1 MPFLRDLI
9 YLLAALI
16 TAPIWLFRMVQ
27 TGKIRTDWKGRF
39 GFGPTLP
46 ALSDGGR
53 RLLLHAVS
61 VGEVNAVRGLVSELH
76 RSSPEC
82 HLVISVTTDTGYARA
97 MELYGAKFSVVRYP
111 FDASF
116 AVRRLLNRVHPDLVA
131 LVELEVWPNLLA
143 ACRHRGIPV
152 GVINGRLTER
162 SARRYRKILPLLGGM
177 FRQLAFV
184 AVQDEVY
191 AERFRALGVPEDRIS
206 VAGTMKWDNAALA
219 LDPAAADRLADALG
233 LDRTR
238 PLVVAGSTAPDEH
251 ALLVSAVSTPE
262 VQLLCAPRKPEWF
275 AAAAAVLEG
284 CARRSRGDRGS
295 ETGRFLLD
303 SIGELRAAYA
313 LADVIVIGRTFVPLG
328 GSDMIEAAS
337 LGKAVIV
344 GPHTDNFQSIVDEL
358 LKHNAIVQTDRNGLA
373 REVRRLL
380 GDRAH
385 RDALAHKAR
394 EVVMAHQGATSRYAR
409 LLESQL
415 RHATDEKSGQKYP
428 EYNRRPGVNRDGEG
442 GERRKKS

>member
-16 TAPIWLFRMVQ
+16 TAPIWLYRMGR

-39 GFGPTLP
+39 GFGPKLP
-46 ALSDGGR
+46 ALPGGGR

-61 VGEVNAVRGLVSELH
+61 VGEVNALRGLVDALNQ
-76 RSSPEC
+76 SSPDCE
-82 HLVISVTTDTGYARA
+82 LVISVTTDTGYARA
-97 MELYGAKFSVVRYP
+97 MELYGEKFSVVRYP

-116 AVRRLLNRVHPDLVA
+116 AVRRFLNRVRPDLVA
-131 LVELEVWPNLLA
+131 LVELEIWPNLLA
-143 ACRHRGIPV
+143 ACRQRGIPV

-162 SARRYRKILPLLGGM
+162 SAGRYRKVLPLLGSM

-184 AVQDEVY
+184 AVQDGTY
-191 AERFRALGVPEDRIS
+191 AARFRLLGVPDARIS

-219 LDPAAADRLADALG
+219 VDPAAADRLAESLG
-233 LDRTR
+233 IDRTR

-251 ALLVSAVSTPE
+251 ALLVESVPAPE

-275 AAAAAVLEG
+275 AAAAVALEG
-284 CARRSRGDRGS
+284 CARRSHGDHGS
-295 ETGRFLLD
+295 ATGRFLLD
-303 SIGELRAAYA
+303 TIGELRAAYA

-328 GSDMIEAAS
+328 GSDMVEAAS
-337 LGKAVIV
+337 LGQAVIV
-344 GPHTDNFQSIVDEL
+344 GPHTENFQSIVDEL
-358 LKHNAIVQTDRNGLA
+358 LKHDAIVQCDRNGLA

-380 GDRAH
+380 DDRA
-385 RDALAHKAR
+385 RREALAHKAR
-394 EVVMAHQGATSRYAR
+394 EVVMAQQGATLRYAR

-415 RHATDEKSGQKYP
+415 RHAT
-428 EYNRRPGVNRDGEG
+428 
-442 GERRKKS
+442 